1 MVLVLVG
8 EKEVGVI
15 NLNGWNGT
23 ESTRGIYY
31 SPSPSCRDSTPS
43 NPNSLAIFHSPF
55 MIARLMV
62 ETNRAH
68 CVCCWSIF
76 MFLFHSFN
84 WILWSPKRSELWIC
98 PLKHCKRCTYDS
110 RPCRFHNIFLVVVVF
125 VVLFTSDNFFK
136 VFFFFVVKKGCF

>member
-8 EKEVGVI
+8 EERSWGYKSERVEWNRI
-15 NLNGWNGT
+15 HKRNLLFSFPILQGLHT
-23 ESTRGIYY
+23 IQ
-31 SPSPSCRDSTPS
+31 PKLPC
-43 NPNSLAIFHSPF
+43 HSPF

-110 RPCRFHNIFLVVVVF
+110 RPCRFHNIFLVVVVVF

-136 VFFFFVVKKGCF
+136 VFFFFVVKKGCI